1 MIADVGHQRGV
12 GAPAALEERREANAD
27 ERRQIAASDLRCP
40 VDRVI
45 LGRQPRERRAPPQ
58 RLEPLLGIRAR
69 LDCKR
74 ARVRL
79 FRRLNIV
86 AAVENLADLRERSRV
101 GGIERDGP
109 AEVPERLVQLPLLT
123 LDRAK
128 FAIEKRAVR
137 RVADGAGVELN
148 RLVGAAGTRGLTR
161 PRDDLLRAAEPHHL
175 DAARD
180 LGQRRIGGDGRL
192 ERGHGLVLPVEGEQC
207 LPAADQRRDI
217 SRVSLQRAIEP
228 RQRRSG
234 ILARKLEIAER
245 RFRRI
250 KGGRRLQRGRKLPLR
265 IIQIARLQESPAAIF
280 AGGCRSAGKRR
291 RYRRTNEFRKLRR
304 RRHRY
309 GDDRFLRARA
319 GSDRDCCAQ
328 ERHENTKAPFDKL
341 RASACGE
348 RSRTMLSWFRA

>member
-1 MIADVGHQRGV
+1 MVGERLHHAGARNRQNPRRRPVIADVGHQRGV
-12 GAPAALEERREANAD
+12 GAPAALQERREANAD

-58 RLEPLLGIRAR
+58 RLEPLLEIRAR

-137 RVADGAGVELN
+137 RVAE
-148 RLVGAAGTRGLTR
+148 RLREPYDV
-161 PRDDLLRAAEPHHL
+161 RA
-175 DAARD
+175 
-180 LGQRRIGGDGRL
+180 
-192 ERGHGLVLPVEGEQC
+192 
-207 LPAADQRRDI
+207 
-217 SRVSLQRAIEP
+217 S
-228 RQRRSG
+228 
-234 ILARKLEIAER
+234 
-245 RFRRI
+245 
-250 KGGRRLQRGRKLPLR
+250 
-265 IIQIARLQESPAAIF
+265 
-280 AGGCRSAGKRR
+280 
-291 RYRRTNEFRKLRR
+291 LRR
-304 RRHRY
+304 RAESSLFCFES
-309 GDDRFLRARA
+309 GTS
-319 GSDRDCCAQ
+319 GVG
-328 ERHENTKAPFDKL
+328 P
-341 RASACGE
+341 
-348 RSRTMLSWFRA
+348 RS